1 MMNGN
6 GERPENPQQIKL
18 EQEVVQRKI
27 EATVGNLL
35 VQICIK
41 DAIIEKLQ
49 AELNSYKLGIINSD
63 MRPGPGHPAEK

>member
-6 GERPENPQQIKL
+6 GNGELPSQQIKL
-18 EQEVVQRKI
+18 EQEAVQRKI

-49 AELNSYKLGIINSD
+49 GELNSYKLGIIDSD
-63 MRPGPGHPAEK
+63 MRPGPGQPLVK

>member
-6 GERPENPQQIKL
+6 GELPSQEIKL

-27 EATVGNLL
+27 EAAMGNLL

>member
-49 AELNSYKLGIINSD
+49 GELNSYKLGIIDSD
-63 MRPGPGHPAEK
+63 MRPGPGQPLVK

>member
-6 GERPENPQQIKL
+6 GELPSQEIQL
-18 EQEVVQRKI
+18 EQAAVQRKI

-49 AELNSYKLGIINSD
+49 AELNSYKLGIIGSD
-63 MRPGPGHPAEK
+63 TRPGPGQPLVK

>member
-49 AELNSYKLGIINSD
+49 AELNSYKLGIIDSET
-63 MRPGPGHPAEK
+63 RPGPGQPLVK

>member
-6 GERPENPQQIKL
+6 GELPSQEIKL

-27 EATVGNLL
+27 EATMGNLL
-35 VQICIK
+35 VQVCIK

>member
-6 GERPENPQQIKL
+6 GEQLPSQEIQL
-18 EQEVVQRKI
+18 EQAAVQRKI
-27 EATVGNLL
+27 EAAMGNLL